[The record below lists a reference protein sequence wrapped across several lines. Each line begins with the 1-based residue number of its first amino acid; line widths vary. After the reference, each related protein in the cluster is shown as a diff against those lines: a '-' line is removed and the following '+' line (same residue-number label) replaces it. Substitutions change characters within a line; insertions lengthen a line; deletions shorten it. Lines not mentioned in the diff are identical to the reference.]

1 MSTHLCVLIS
11 ADEADQAKLLIII
24 LDIMCEM
31 SEKSHITKDN
41 QRYRAYLD
49 LYFWLFKNFFTTD
62 LNEVFDKKCRF
73 KRRCNDNGRKDIK
86 YSRYYKSI
94 S

>member
-1 MSTHLCVLIS
+1 
-11 ADEADQAKLLIII
+11 
-24 LDIMCEM
+24 M

-41 QRYRAYLD
+41 QRYKAYLD
-49 LYFWLFKNFFTTD
+49 LYFWLSKNFFTTD

-73 KRRCNDNGRKDIK
+73 KGRCNNNGRKDIK
-86 YSRYYKSI
+86 HPGYYKSI